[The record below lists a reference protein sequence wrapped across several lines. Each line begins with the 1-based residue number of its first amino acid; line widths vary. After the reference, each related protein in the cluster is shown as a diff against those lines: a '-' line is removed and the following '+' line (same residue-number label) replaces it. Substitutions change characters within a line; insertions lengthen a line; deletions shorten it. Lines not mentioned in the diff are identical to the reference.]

1 MAADDSRR
9 GVGARQRARGPLRLP
24 LFIILPGSCG
34 GNGCK
39 GKLVLPLAVHH
50 QRAGSARGHTN
61 WITGGVDGGSDCQCV
76 CVCVWWSEDENDGD
90 AHFACNVSSALLC
103 AGDVQFKGAF
113 ALCLAQ

>member
-1 MAADDSRR
+1 MVARASWSYHWQPIIREQ
-9 GVGARQRARGPLRLP
+9 GAHGDTPT
-24 LFIILPGSCG
+24 GSQ
-34 GNGCK
+34 
-39 GKLVLPLAVHH
+39 VA
-50 QRAGSARGHTN
+50 
-61 WITGGVDGGSDCQCV
+61 WMVDLTVSV